1 MVRFGLILLVFSA
14 IASLSSAEERIPVDL
29 ELVLAVDVSRSMD
42 YDELSLQREGYAAAL
57 EHPAVTSAFG
67 MGRLGRI
74 ALMYFEWGGP
84 GRNRVLVPWTVLSG
98 PEDAAAAAAQLRAA
112 PISGLRGTSI
122 SGAMEA
128 AHLWIEANDYVGTR
142 RVVDISGDGPN
153 NRGRPVTEVRAE
165 LTRAGI
171 EVNGLPFMVKAPGGS
186 YSIPDLDFYYED
198 CVITGDS
205 AFVIPIQDM
214 DRLIGSIRQKLVLEI
229 AGLQPERPARLRPAG
244 ITDCMIGEKL
254 RRSWERN

>member
-1 MVRFGLILLVFSA
+1 MLRTAGILAGLLTLATPLLGQD
-14 IASLSSAEERIPVDL
+14 RMTVDL

-42 YDELSLQREGYAAAL
+42 FDELSLQREGYAKAL

-84 GRNRVLVPWTVLSG
+84 GNTRVLVDWTVMSG
-98 PEDAAAAAAQLRAA
+98 PGDAHAAAAQLRAA
-112 PISGLRGTSI
+112 PIGGLRGTSI
-122 SGAMEA
+122 SGAMETA
-128 AHLWIEANDYVGTR
+128 AAWIEGNRFDGTR

-165 LTRAGI
+165 LAAKGI
-171 EVNGLPFMVKAPGGS
+171 EVNGLPFMVKAPGGA

-214 DRLIGSIRQKLVLEI
+214 TRLVGSIRQKLVLEI
-229 AGLQPERPARLRPAG
+229 AGLQPERRARLRKASV
-244 ITDCMIGEKL
+244 TDCMIGEKL
-254 RRSWERN
+254 RRQWERN